1 MDQTFMKEKSI
12 LPLVIT
18 MAIPMSISML
28 VSSLYNIVDSFF
40 VARISENAMTAL
52 SFVYPVQNLV
62 NAVSVGFG
70 IGINASVAYYLGAQN
85 PDRANASAAYGI
97 LLNSLHG
104 LVLTVVCLAV
114 MPGFLR
120 LFTSDGDVIG
130 LGLQYSNITLLFTV
144 PIMISI
150 SFEKIFQ
157 SVGRM
162 TVSMFSMICGCV
174 ANIILDPLLIFG
186 IGPFPAWG
194 IKGAAIATGLGQ
206 TLSLVIYII
215 IFIRRPIPV
224 KFRLHCPGS
233 KKMLLFRLYAVGI
246 PATLNMALPSLLVS
260 VLNSFLAAFSQSYVL
275 ILGAYYKLQ
284 TFLYLTAN
292 GVVQGMRP
300 LISYN
305 YGAGEYRRVRKIF
318 QTGLFLIAAILLF
331 GTVLCQI
338 IPGRLIGL
346 FTENEVTI
354 SEGAIAL
361 RIISLGFFAS
371 SLSVAASG
379 TLEGLGKGLPSLV
392 ISLLRYAL
400 LILPCAFF
408 LSRILGVEG
417 IWHAFWITE
426 AVAAAAS
433 LALYLSAMR
442 STAGRPE
449 I

>member
-1 MDQTFMKEKSI
+1 MDQTFMKEKAI

-104 LVLTVVCLAV
+104 LVLTIVCLAA

-194 IKGAAIATGLGQ
+194 IK
-206 TLSLVIYII
+206 
-215 IFIRRPIPV
+215 
-224 KFRLHCPGS
+224 
-233 KKMLLFRLYAVGI
+233 
-246 PATLNMALPSLLVS
+246 
-260 VLNSFLAAFSQSYVL
+260 NSFLAAFSQSYVL

-318 QTGLFLIAAILLF
+318 QTGLFLISAILLF
-331 GTVLCQI
+331 GTILCQI

-408 LSRILGVEG
+408 LSRVLGVEG

-433 LALYLSAMR
+433 LTLYLSAMR
-442 STAGRPE
+442 TTSRRPE